1 MTIKSPTLAHPPVE
15 VSALDFYQAVAKLP
29 QMRRA
34 PAGAKGSIPKDT
46 ILSPSTGGIMVE
58 TPIMGSLVNSS
69 LPWRVQVSADA
80 RMLLDL
86 CERYKKLGAYKEPRS
101 VFLVSV
107 ADGELRVKFK
117 TTTIGIPIL

>member
-1 MTIKSPTLAHPPVE
+1 MTNKSPTLAHSPVE

-34 PAGAKGSIPKDT
+34 PAGARGSIPKDT
-46 ILSPSTGGIMVE
+46 RLSTAPSGIMVE

-69 LPWRVQVSADA
+69 LTWRVQVSADA
-80 RMLLDL
+80 RKLLDL
-86 CERYKKLGAYKEPRS
+86 CERYKKLGAYKEPKS

-107 ADGELRVKFK
+107 ADGELRVKF
-117 TTTIGIPIL
+117 

>member
-1 MTIKSPTLAHPPVE
+1 MVWRET
-15 VSALDFYQAVAKLP
+15 
-29 QMRRA
+29 
-34 PAGAKGSIPKDT
+34 
-46 ILSPSTGGIMVE
+46 GIMDERLGFVADCLAGEE
-58 TPIMGSLVNSS
+58 TMSELCAAYGISRKTGYSLVNSS

-80 RMLLDL
+80 RKLLDL
-86 CERYKKLGAYKEPRS
+86 CERYKKLGAYKEPKS

>member
-1 MTIKSPTLAHPPVE
+1 MSKSPTLAHPPVE

-34 PAGAKGSIPKDT
+34 PAGAMGSIPKDT
-46 ILSPSTGGIMVE
+46 ILSPAAGGIMVE
-58 TPIMGSLVNSS
+58 TPIMGSLVHSS
-69 LPWRVQVSADA
+69 PPWRVEVSADA
-80 RMLLDL
+80 RKLLNV
-86 CERYKKLGAYKEPRS
+86 CERCKKLGAYKEPKS

-107 ADGELRVKFK
+107 ADGELRVKFR

>member
-1 MTIKSPTLAHPPVE
+1 MTSKSPTLAHPPVE

-46 ILSPSTGGIMVE
+46 ILSPSAGGIMVE

-69 LPWRVQVSADA
+69 PAWRVQVSADA
-80 RMLLDL
+80 RKLLDL
-86 CERYKKLGAYKEPRS
+86 CERYKRLGAYKEPKS

-107 ADGELRVKFK
+107 AGGELRVKFK

>member
-1 MTIKSPTLAHPPVE
+1 MTTKSPTLAHPAVE

-46 ILSPSTGGIMVE
+46 LLLPADGGVMIE
-58 TPIMGSLVNSS
+58 TPIMGSLVHSS
-69 LPWRVQVSADA
+69 PSWRIQVSADA
-80 RMLLDL
+80 RKLLDL
-86 CERYKKLGAYKEPRS
+86 CERYKKLGAYKDSKS

-117 TTTIGIPIL
+117 TTTIGIPTL